1 MKKKI
6 LATLLLSTVVLTSLN
21 DVAVIVANDID
32 SQIAAKNQQIS
43 ELTAQ
48 QAEAQQQVDVIQG
61 QVDEIIAEQAK
72 LTEENTRLEAESQAL
87 AADIERLSAD
97 IVSRDGALKEQ
108 ARSAQTDASASSY
121 INTILD
127 SKSIV
132 DAVSRV
138 NAMREIVAANNR
150 MLEQQKTDKEVIVEK
165 QKANQEAINTL
176 AANRQKLEDD
186 AQILQVRQA
195 ELQVAQLNLA
205 AQKATAED
213 EKNSLLEQK
222 AAAEEAARQAAAR
235 QAEYEAQQRA
245 LAAQQA
251 ASVAAPVA
259 AAPAQAATETSEAP
273 AAETSEVAAAP
284 AQTAASEATQ
294 TAVASEPVVTQT
306 VSTPAVSSSTGAGSS
321 AAARNASFDASSY
334 PVGECTW
341 GVKSQLSWVGPYW
354 GDAKHWLA
362 SAAAEGF
369 RTGSTPQVG
378 AIAVWTGGYYGHVAV
393 VTAVESST
401 SIQVV
406 ESNYM
411 GRRYIGNHRGG
422 YFNPT
427 TTSEGAVYYIYPPY

>member
-6 LATLLLSTVVLTSLN
+6 LATLLLSTVLLTSLN

-32 SQIAAKNQQIS
+32 SQIAAKDQQIN
-43 ELTAQ
+43 ELAAQ
-48 QAEAQQQVDVIQG
+48 QADAQQQVDVIQG
-61 QVDEIIAEQAK
+61 QVDEIVAEQAK

-186 AQILQVRQA
+186 AQVLQVRQA

-259 AAPAQAATETSEAP
+259 AAPAATETAEAP
-273 AAETSEVAAAP
+273 ATEVSEGTTEP
-284 AQTAASEATQ
+284 AQTAVAETAQTVAASQ
-294 TAVASEPVVTQT
+294 PVVTQT
-306 VSTPAVSSSTGAGSS
+306 VSTPAVSSSTGSGNS

>member
-72 LTEENTRLEAESQAL
+72 LTEENARLEAESQAL

-251 ASVAAPVA
+251 ASVAAPVVVA
-259 AAPAQAATETSEAP
+259 SETAQA
-273 AAETSEVAAAP
+273 
-284 AQTAASEATQ
+284 
-294 TAVASEPVVTQT
+294 AVASEPVVTPT
-306 VSTPAVSSSTGAGSS
+306 VSTPVVSSSSGSGSS
-321 AAARNASFDASSY
+321 AAARNASFDSSSY

>member
-6 LATLLLSTVVLTSLN
+6 LATIMLSTVVLSN
-21 DVAVIVANDID
+21 ANYVAVISANDVD

-48 QAEAQQQVDVIQG
+48 QAEAQQQVDAIQG
-61 QVDEIIAEQAK
+61 QVDAIVSEQAK
-72 LTEENTRLEAESQAL
+72 LTEENTRLEAESQTL

-97 IVSRDGALKEQ
+97 IVSRDGALREQ
-108 ARSAQTDASASSY
+108 ARSAQIDGSASSY

-127 SKSIV
+127 SKSII

-138 NAMREIVAANNR
+138 NAMREIVSANNR
-150 MLEQQKTDKEVIVEK
+150 MLEQQKADKEAIVEK
-165 QKANQEAINTL
+165 QKANQEAITTL

-186 AQILQVRQA
+186 AQVLQVRQA
-195 ELQVAQLNLA
+195 ELEAAKLNLA
-205 AQKATAED
+205 VQKVTAED
-213 EKNSLLEQK
+213 EKNSLLEKK
-222 AAAEEAARQAAAR
+222 AVAEEAARQAAAR
-235 QAEYEAQQRA
+235 QAEYQ
-245 LAAQQA
+245 AQQA
-251 ASVAAPVA
+251 SLAQQQVASVSAPV
-259 AAPAQAATETSEAP
+259 
-273 AAETSEVAAAP
+273 
-284 AQTAASEATQ
+284 
-294 TAVASEPVVTQT
+294 
-306 VSTPAVSSSTGAGSS
+306 VSTPVATPVTETVSVPSQSVSTSTTPVFSGSSSS
-321 AAARNASFDASSY
+321 AAASNARYDASSY

-354 GDAKHWLA
+354 GDAKQWLA
-362 SAAAEGF
+362 SARAEGF
-369 RTGSTPQVG
+369 NTGSIPREG

-393 VTAVESST
+393 VTAVQSST

-427 TTSEGAVYYIYPPY
+427 TTSEGEVYYIYPPY

>member
-32 SQIAAKNQQIS
+32 SQIAAKNQQIN
-43 ELTAQ
+43 ELAAQ
-48 QAEAQQQVDVIQG
+48 QADAQQQVDVIQG
-61 QVDEIIAEQAK
+61 QVDEIVAEQAK

-186 AQILQVRQA
+186 AQVLQVRQA

-259 AAPAQAATETSEAP
+259 AAPAATETAEAP
-273 AAETSEVAAAP
+273 ATEVSEGTTEP
-284 AQTAASEATQ
+284 AQTAVAETAQ
-294 TAVASEPVVTQT
+294 TVAASEPVVTQT
-306 VSTPAVSSSTGAGSS
+306 VSTPAVSSSTGSGNS

>member
-6 LATLLLSTVVLTSLN
+6 LATLVMSTIVLSNVN
-21 DVAVIVANDID
+21 YVAVINANDFD
-32 SQIAAKNQQIS
+32 SQIAAKDQEINN
-43 ELTAQ
+43 LTAQ
-48 QAEAQQQVDVIQG
+48 QAAAQQQVDTIQG
-61 QVDEIIAEQAK
+61 QVDEIVAEQAR
-72 LTEENTRLEAESQAL
+72 LNEENTRLEQESQTL
-87 AADIERLSAD
+87 AAEIERLSAD

-108 ARSAQTDASASSY
+108 ARSAQVDGSASSY

-127 SKSIV
+127 SKSVV

-138 NAMREIVAANNR
+138 NAMREIVSANNR

-176 AANRQKLEDD
+176 AANRQKLADD
-186 AQILQVRQA
+186 AQVLEVRQA
-195 ELQVAQLNLA
+195 ELKAAQLNLA
-205 AQKATAED
+205 AEKATAEN
-213 EKNSLLEQK
+213 EKSALLEEK

-235 QAEYEAQQRA
+235 QAAYEAEQAA
-245 LAAQQA
+245 LAQQQA
-251 ASVAAPVA
+251 ASAAASVVATPTVAAPSAQVSVATPTAAPVETTASSAPAVA
-259 AAPAQAATETSEAP
+259 ATPAATP
-273 AAETSEVAAAP
+273 
-284 AQTAASEATQ
+284 TA
-294 TAVASEPVVTQT
+294 
-306 VSTPAVSSSTGAGSS
+306 STSSSGAGSS
-321 AAARNASFDASSY
+321 AAARNATFDASSY
-334 PVGECTW
+334 PIGECTW
-341 GVKSQLSWVGPYW
+341 GVKTQLSWVGPYW
-354 GDAKHWLA
+354 GDAKNWIA

-401 SIQVV
+401 SIQVI

-411 GRRYIGNHRGG
+411 GRRYVGNHRGG

>member
-32 SQIAAKNQQIS
+32 SQIAAKNQQIN
-43 ELTAQ
+43 ELAAQ
-48 QAEAQQQVDVIQG
+48 QADAQQQVDVIQG
-61 QVDEIIAEQAK
+61 QVDEIVAEQAK

-186 AQILQVRQA
+186 AQVLQVRQA

-259 AAPAQAATETSEAP
+259 AASAATETAEVSEGAT
-273 AAETSEVAAAP
+273 EP
-284 AQTAASEATQ
+284 AQTAVAETAQ
-294 TAVASEPVVTQT
+294 TVVASQPVVTQT
-306 VSTPAVSSSTGAGSS
+306 VSTPAVSSSTGSGSS
-321 AAARNASFDASSY
+321 AAARNATFDASSY

>member
-1 MKKKI
+1 MKKNV
-6 LATLLLSTVVLTSLN
+6 LATLLLSTMVLTNLAS
-21 DVAVIVANDID
+21 VTVVSANDTD
-32 SQIAAKNQQIS
+32 SKIEAQNNKINQIS
-43 ELTAQ
+43 AQ
-48 QAEAQQQVDVIQG
+48 QAQAQAQVDTIQT
-61 QVDEIIAEQAK
+61 QVDTILAEQNK
-72 LTEENTRLEAESQAL
+72 LTEENDRLEAESQAL
-87 AADIERLSAD
+87 SADIERLSGD
-97 IVSRDGALKEQ
+97 IVARDGALKEQ
-108 ARSAQTDASASSY
+108 ARSAQTDASATSY

-138 NAMREIVAANNR
+138 NAMREIVSANNR
-150 MLEQQKTDKEVIVEK
+150 MLEQQKIDKETIVEK

-176 AANRQKLEDD
+176 AVNRQKLADD
-186 AQILQVRQA
+186 AQVLQVRQA

-205 AQKATAED
+205 AEKATAEN
-213 EKNSLLEQK
+213 EKAALLEQK
-222 AAAEEAARQAAAR
+222 AAAEEAARQAAAQ
-235 QAEYEAQQRA
+235 QAAYEAQQA
-245 LAAQQA
+245 QLAQQQQQ
-251 ASVAAPVA
+251 SVATLEVSYSTS
-259 AAPAQAATETSEAP
+259 AQPTVTNTNYSGN
-273 AAETSEVAAAP
+273 SHS
-284 AQTAASEATQ
+284 ASANN
-294 TAVASEPVVTQT
+294 
-306 VSTPAVSSSTGAGSS
+306 
-321 AAARNASFDASSY
+321 ARSDASSY

-341 GVKSQLSWVGPYW
+341 GVKSQLSWVGPFW
-354 GDAKHWLA
+354 GNANQWLS

-427 TTSEGAVYYIYPPY
+427 STSEGAVYYIYPPY

>member
-61 QVDEIIAEQAK
+61 QVDEIVAEQAK
-72 LTEENTRLEAESQAL
+72 LTEENTRLEAESQTL

-97 IVSRDGALKEQ
+97 IVSRDSALKEQ

-165 QKANQEAINTL
+165 QKANQAAINTL

-186 AQILQVRQA
+186 AQVLQVRQA

-205 AQKATAED
+205 AQKATAEG

-222 AAAEEAARQAAAR
+222 AVAEEAARQAAAR

-245 LAAQQA
+245 LAAQQV
-251 ASVAAPVA
+251 ASVAAPIA
-259 AAPAQAATETSEAP
+259 AGSA
-273 AAETSEVAAAP
+273 EVASA
-284 AQTAASEATQ
+284 
-294 TAVASEPVVTQT
+294 PVVTQT
-306 VSTPAVSSSTGAGSS
+306 VSTPVASSSSGSGSS

>member
-6 LATLLLSTVVLTSLN
+6 LATIMLSTVVLSN
-21 DVAVIVANDID
+21 ANYVAVISANDVD

-48 QAEAQQQVDVIQG
+48 QAEAQQQVDAIQG
-61 QVDEIIAEQAK
+61 QVDAIVSEQAK
-72 LTEENTRLEAESQAL
+72 LTEENTRLEAESQTL
-87 AADIERLSAD
+87 GADIERLSAD
-97 IVSRDGALKEQ
+97 IVSRDGALREQ
-108 ARSAQTDASASSY
+108 ARSAQIDGSASSY

-127 SKSIV
+127 SKSII

-138 NAMREIVAANNR
+138 NAMREIVSANNR
-150 MLEQQKTDKEVIVEK
+150 MLEQQKADKEAIVEK
-165 QKANQEAINTL
+165 QKANQEAITTL

-186 AQILQVRQA
+186 AQVLQVRQA
-195 ELQVAQLNLA
+195 ELEAAKLNLA
-205 AQKATAED
+205 VQKATAED
-213 EKNSLLEQK
+213 EKNSLLEKK
-222 AAAEEAARQAAAR
+222 AVAEEAARQAAAR
-235 QAEYEAQQRA
+235 QAEYQ
-245 LAAQQA
+245 AQQA
-251 ASVAAPVA
+251 SLAQQQVASVSAPV
-259 AAPAQAATETSEAP
+259 
-273 AAETSEVAAAP
+273 
-284 AQTAASEATQ
+284 
-294 TAVASEPVVTQT
+294 
-306 VSTPAVSSSTGAGSS
+306 VSTPVATTVTETVSVPSQSVSTSTTPVFSGSSSS
-321 AAARNASFDASSY
+321 AAVSNARYDASSY

-354 GDAKHWLA
+354 GDAKQWLA
-362 SAAAEGF
+362 SARAEGF
-369 RTGSTPQVG
+369 NTGSIPREG

-393 VTAVESST
+393 VTAVQSST